1 MGEIENWLRRPRAYF
16 LALLRMSVEEW
27 KRRGCV
33 LNPAWPRVT
42 VNPDITQVIVCRRSG
57 LRIAQDA
64 DNWDFRRLT
73 RAQWLLRGPE
83 ERDQFRSSGNRQR
96 LPPELRAHIRR
107 RFDEGGIRVRR
118 IHGDRHGET
127 RNPRNSAH
135 DP

>member
-1 MGEIENWLRRPRAYF
+1 MGEIENWLRRPRSHL
-16 LALLRMSVEEW
+16 LALFRVSVEEW
-27 KRRGCV
+27 KRRGCM

-42 VNPDITQVIVCRRSG
+42 VNPDITQVIVCRRIG

-96 LPPELRAHIRR
+96 LPPELRAYIRR
-107 RFDEGGIRVRR
+107 GLDEGGIRVRGFQ
-118 IHGDRHGET
+118 IDRRG
-127 RNPRNSAH
+127 
-135 DP
+135 